1 MITIIAAAIAAQIV
15 VADGVA
21 DRHAACLS
29 AISVDAETAYE
40 DALTWRHQGGGWPA
54 EHCVSLALIAL
65 DQAEYGA
72 ARLRAAAEGALTAT
86 DLSRAIMFGQAGD
99 GFLIAQAYEQ
109 AYAAFERGLDFAP
122 GDAGLHRG
130 AAQAALASGDTA
142 SAEREASAALAT
154 AGEMTQRLEAL
165 RVRAEARLQ
174 SGDLDAAQADVIAA
188 REIAP
193 DNIDLL
199 LLRGRINEAR
209 RGADWRQPG

>member
-1 MITIIAAAIAAQIV
+1 MIAIIAAAALQVV
-15 VADGVA
+15 VADAVA

-29 AISVDAETAYE
+29 AISVNAETAYE

-72 ARLRAAAEGALTAT
+72 SRLRAAAEGAVIAT

-99 GFLIAQAYEQ
+99 GFLIAQAYDQ
-109 AYAAFERGLDFAP
+109 AYAAFSRGLDFAP
-122 GDAGLHRG
+122 GDSGLHRG
-130 AAQAALASGDTA
+130 AAQAALATGDLGA
-142 SAEREASAALAT
+142 AAREASAALNA
-154 AGEMTQRLEAL
+154 ADAMDDRLEAL

-174 SGDLDAAQADVIAA
+174 SGELDAAEADMTAA

-193 DNIDLL
+193 DDIDLL

>member
-1 MITIIAAAIAAQIV
+1 MIAIIAAAAFQLV
-15 VADGVA
+15 VADRVA

-29 AISVDAETAYE
+29 AISVNAEMAYE
-40 DALTWRHQGGGWPA
+40 DALAWRHQGGGWPA

-65 DQAEYGA
+65 DQTEYGA
-72 ARLRAAAEGALTAT
+72 TRLRAAAEGALNAT

-109 AYAAFERGLDFAP
+109 AYAAFTRGLDFAP
-122 GDAGLHRG
+122 DDSGLHRG
-130 AAQAALASGDTA
+130 AAQAALAIGDTA
-142 SAEREASAALAT
+142 AAEREASAALSA
-154 AGEMTQRLEAL
+154 AGVMDDRLQAL

-174 SGDLDAAQADVIAA
+174 TGALDAAEADVTAA

-193 DNIDLL
+193 EDIDLL

-209 RGADWRQPG
+209 RGAEWRQPG